1 VITTDTTLDSDL
13 IDCPN
18 NGIVIGADDIT
29 LDLNGHLIDGDG
41 TPFADCHPRKE
52 ICDTGVVNE
61 GHDGVTVSDGSVR
74 EFFFGLDIERVRQNR
89 LLRISSFRNEFA
101 GIGFFRCARCVVRDS
116 SGSGSVTREGGTGIY
131 LVASDHVR
139 VLDSSFRNNGDRGM
153 GVYDSDRNLIKGNR
167 LAHNFALGILLEKSD
182 HNRVRGNR
190 SVRDGTG
197 VTVLHGD

>member
-1 VITTDTTLDSDL
+1 MNRSVVAVFATLASLAVILALAVASAIGGGRALASHVSCGAVITTDTTLDSDL

-101 GIGFFRCARCVVRDS
+101 GIGFFRRPM
-116 SGSGSVTREGGTGIY
+116 
-131 LVASDHVR
+131 
-139 VLDSSFRNNGDRGM
+139 RGP
-153 GVYDSDRNLIKGNR
+153 R
-167 LAHNFALGILLEKSD
+167 
-182 HNRVRGNR
+182 
-190 SVRDGTG
+190 
-197 VTVLHGD
+197 